1 MNNDQIK
8 SLVRLLLNTASGAI
22 IAWSA
27 SKSQSAKDT
36 GQFLANFINGPDALA
51 LGMTAVAWIWGHLAH
66 SNGPE
71 TPQPT
76 SAPPPKS
83 TGSGGTLGLWLSLGA
98 LAGLMVAGCAG
109 IAPGNDP
116 LVVRVE
122 QTQTTAKGAFDLV
135 LKVDNADRGF
145 YKTNA
150 AGFHGF
156 CEWLRVKVPTSDGG
170 VLPRASAMLW
180 TLDAEKLAY
189 KAGTASSNN
198 LVLVWD
204 MVQTNLTQAQT
215 WLLAVTNS
223 LAK

>member
-8 SLVRLLLNTASGAI
+8 SFVRLLLNTASGAI
-22 IAWSA
+22 LAWSA

-36 GQFLANFINGPDALA
+36 AGVLASFVNGPDALA
-51 LGMTAVAWIWGHLAH
+51 LVMTAVAWLWGHFTHADAP
-66 SNGPE
+66 G

-76 SAPPPKS
+76 SPPPAKT
-83 TGSGGTLGLWLSLGA
+83 TGSGGTLGVLLVLGLLGSL
-98 LAGLMVAGCAG
+98 LYGCAPLQ
-109 IAPGNDP
+109 PGADP

-135 LKVDNADRGF
+135 LNVDQANREF
-145 YKTNA
+145 YRTNA
-150 AGFHGF
+150 AAFHSF
-156 CEWLRVKVPTSDGG
+156 CEWLRVPTPVSGGG

-189 KAGTASSNN
+189 KAGSASSNN
-198 LVLVWD
+198 LVLVWT
-204 MVQTNLTQAQT
+204 MVQTNVTQAQT

-223 LAK
+223 LTK